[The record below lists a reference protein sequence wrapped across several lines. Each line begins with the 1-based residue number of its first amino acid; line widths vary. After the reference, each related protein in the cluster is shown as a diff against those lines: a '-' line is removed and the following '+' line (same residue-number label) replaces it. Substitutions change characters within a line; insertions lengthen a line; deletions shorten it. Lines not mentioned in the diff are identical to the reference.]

1 VFVDKY
7 RGRVASVKNMQALD
21 FRNLRKFSEWTIVKH
36 VKGQNWEPLISAKK
50 CFIGITS
57 QEIWTSKVTYNKHL
71 GRT

>member
-7 RGRVASVKNMQALD
+7 RGLAASVTNMQALD
-21 FRNLRKFSEWTIVKH
+21 RCNLRKFSEWAIVNH

-57 QEIWTSKVTYNKHL
+57 QEIWTSKLLTIN
-71 GRT
+71 T